1 MAKETNKDYSSEKEK
16 SQKEKQKERDQLMK
30 KFLAKGGKIEK
41 IPYKVTK
48 DQLKKGQW

>member
-1 MAKETNKDYSSEKEK
+1 MTPEEKKEK
-16 SQKEKQKERDQLMK
+16 KRKERKELMK

-48 DQLKKGQW
+48 EMLIRGQL

>member
-1 MAKETNKDYSSEKEK
+1 MTPEEKKEK
-16 SQKEKQKERDQLMK
+16 KRKERKELMK

-48 DQLKKGQW
+48 EMLKRGQL

>member
-1 MAKETNKDYSSEKEK
+1 MARELNKDYSSNKEK
-16 SQKEKQKERDQLMK
+16 TQKEKQKERDELMK

-48 DQLKKGQW
+48 EQLRRGKM